1 MNLLKNN
8 ILEFF
13 TNKFVSIVY
22 LIGVFIL
29 ILPSFIR
36 KNTNLKIILQNLSIW
51 CAIILVL
58 ITIMV
63 FLKIL

>member
-51 CAIILVL
+51 CGIILVL